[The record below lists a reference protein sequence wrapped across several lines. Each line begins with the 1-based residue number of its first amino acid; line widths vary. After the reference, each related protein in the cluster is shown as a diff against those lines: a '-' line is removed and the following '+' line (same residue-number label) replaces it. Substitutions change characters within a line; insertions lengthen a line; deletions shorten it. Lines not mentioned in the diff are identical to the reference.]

1 MQSQFLTFA
10 QIPIVLTNPVS
21 DDLIA
26 FLLLIEVQAKLR
38 AANEAMQDVIELL
51 CPDRFIRERRFYGS
65 DL

>member
-1 MQSQFLTFA
+1 M
-10 QIPIVLTNPVS
+10 LTNPVS